1 MVKDAID
8 RLLGTFMQQCHHI
21 IVPSESIKR
30 MLGELYGVT
39 EQVTVLPTG
48 LDLTPYQAADGT
60 AVRQKQGWGE
70 QKVLISAG
78 RLAKEKSW
86 DVLIEA
92 AAEVMGEVENV
103 RLVIL
108 GEGDE
113 RRNLEKLAKKLGVA
127 DKVDLP
133 GVVAFEEVPGYLA
146 AADLFCFASVSETQ
160 GLVTMEAMSVG
171 LPVVAVAASGTSDV
185 VEDGMDGLLTDS
197 DAHELA
203 QAIIRVLQDDELR
216 EGLKTAALKK
226 VDSFDIKKQSEQMV
240 GVYHQA
246 IESHANGRTIQ
257 VDKQKPLL
265 IGKWYEI
272 LGMETNPFRL

>member
-1 MVKDAID
+1 
-8 RLLGTFMQQCHHI
+8 
-21 IVPSESIKR
+21 
-30 MLGELYGVT
+30 
-39 EQVTVLPTG
+39 
-48 LDLTPYQAADGT
+48 
-60 AVRQKQGWGE
+60 
-70 QKVLISAG
+70 
-78 RLAKEKSW
+78 
-86 DVLIEA
+86 
-92 AAEVMGEVENV
+92 
-103 RLVIL
+103 
-108 GEGDE
+108 
-113 RRNLEKLAKKLGVA
+113 
-127 DKVDLP
+127 
-133 GVVAFEEVPGYLA
+133 
-146 AADLFCFASVSETQ
+146 
-160 GLVTMEAMSVG
+160 

-226 VDSFDIKKQSEQMV
+226 VDSFDIKKQSGQMV